1 MMTLS
6 VSGYSYMQSD
16 FIKLL
21 FCIFVGSGMDCAVIP
36 LSRHKDFSLVQT
48 VDFFYPLVDDPEIMG
63 RIAMAN
69 VLSDVYAVGV
79 TEIDKIEILISA
91 PSNMTEK
98 QRDIIVSLIMKGF
111 QRASKDSGCIGNI
124 TIKNIVVNPWC
135 IIGGIASSVCAKK
148 DIIL

>member
-1 MMTLS
+1 
-6 VSGYSYMQSD
+6 
-16 FIKLL
+16 
-21 FCIFVGSGMDCAVIP
+21 MDCAVIP

>member
-1 MMTLS
+1 
-6 VSGYSYMQSD
+6 
-16 FIKLL
+16 
-21 FCIFVGSGMDCAVIP
+21 MDCAVIP
-36 LSRHKDFSLVQT
+36 LLRHKDFSLVQT
-48 VDFFYPLVDDPEIMG
+48 VDFFYPLVDDPEVMG

-91 PSNMTEK
+91 PSNMKEK
-98 QRDIIVSLIMKGF
+98 QRDIIVSLIIKGF

-124 TIKNIVVNPWC
+124 TIKNIGVNPWC

>member
-1 MMTLS
+1 
-6 VSGYSYMQSD
+6 
-16 FIKLL
+16 
-21 FCIFVGSGMDCAVIP
+21 MDCAVIP
-36 LSRHKDFSLVQT
+36 LPRHKDFSLVQT

-91 PSNMTEK
+91 PSDMTEK
-98 QRDIIVSLIMKGF
+98 QRNIVVNLIIKGF
-111 QRASKDSGCIGNI
+111 QKASKDSGCCGNI

-135 IIGGIASSVCAKK
+135 IIGGIASSVCPKK